1 MMRQALI
8 FLSTLLLTAPLLGQ
22 TVAPGSPQD
31 YEAMTKAMEVAQS
44 QASQPGDEKLDCD
57 QLQEQIAA
65 IANDPA
71 LQNQIKA
78 AGDTAQQ
85 ETAAMEAARSQMA
98 ARTIQTVIASMLP
111 GGAMAT
117 MPSMAGQAQAQ
128 QAQAA
133 QHVQSRMLQ
142 GQEMMTLMPKLMRG
156 EHLIEL
162 GASKQC
168 GWAKDV
174 VPDAASKAPGG

>member
-1 MMRQALI
+1 MTRQ
-8 FLSTLLLTAPLLGQ
+8 TVLLLVTLFSSGATFAQ
-22 TVAPGSPQD
+22 AAAPGSAQD
-31 YEAMTKAMEVAQS
+31 YQAMMKAMETAQAE
-44 QASQPGDEKLDCD
+44 ASQPGDEKLDCD

-71 LQNQIKA
+71 IQDQVKA
-78 AGDTAQQ
+78 AGDAAQQ

-98 ARTIQTVIASMLP
+98 AQTVQTAIASMLP

-117 MPSMAGQAQAQ
+117 MPAMAGQAQAK

-133 QHVQSRMLQ
+133 EHVQSRMLQ
-142 GQEMMTLMPKLMRG
+142 GQEMMALMPKLMRG

-162 GASKQC
+162 GVSKQC
-168 GWAKDV
+168 DWAKDV
-174 VPDAASKAPGG
+174 LSDAGSKPPGG